1 MRLRVV
7 EPERIVV
14 NEEVD
19 SIVAEGLAGSF
30 GLMPRHIDLVAPLV
44 PGLLVYRVDG
54 RERFLGVDEGVLVK
68 RGDEVFVSSRNVIEG
83 TDLGTV
89 RRAVA
94 SELRELDEA
103 ELKARAAL
111 ARMEADFVRRFMELE
126 RV

>member
-44 PGLLVYRVDG
+44 PGLLVYRADG

>member
-1 MRLRVV
+1 MKLRVV